1 MQRPL
6 AVSQELLPAF
16 GPRVRVP
23 RRPLAVAAMS
33 FSDPRSA
40 PRLPSGFEEVLQGM
54 AREVLR
60 AQPDDVLGFITRYFQ
75 ALLAEREREWAPR
88 PGPALLCPPGS
99 PRCARPG
106 ASGPPCSGPQAALPS
121 QRAPLPKGPRTGRL
135 RVRRPRRGC
144 WRPRRRGAAVLWAA
158 R

>member
-1 MQRPL
+1 
-6 AVSQELLPAF
+6 
-16 GPRVRVP
+16 
-23 RRPLAVAAMS
+23 MS

-99 PRCARPG
+99 PRCRSLRDEDPSAAFLTSQEEAATKIQAAFRGYCTRRGLRRAFSEPSH
-106 ASGPPCSGPQAALPS
+106 ACPALGPPGTP
-121 QRAPLPKGPRTGRL
+121 
-135 RVRRPRRGC
+135 
-144 WRPRRRGAAVLWAA
+144 
-158 R
+158 